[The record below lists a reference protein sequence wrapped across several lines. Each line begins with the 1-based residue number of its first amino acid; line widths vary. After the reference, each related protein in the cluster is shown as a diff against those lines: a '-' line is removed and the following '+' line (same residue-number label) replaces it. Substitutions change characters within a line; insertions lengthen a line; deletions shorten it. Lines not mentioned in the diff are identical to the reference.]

1 MRIDCSL
8 VVRACLVSES
18 LSVATV
24 FDLGSN
30 PKVSMRWLRA
40 RVLHSNSLQLWDLGQ
55 ISFPKTLFS
64 HTIKTIMPC
73 GKRIK

>member
-30 PKVSMRWLRA
+30 PKVSMLVVKSTGFA
-40 RVLHSNSLQLWDLGQ
+40 LKLTSAVGFGTN
-55 ISFPKTLFS
+55 
-64 HTIKTIMPC
+64 
-73 GKRIK
+73 